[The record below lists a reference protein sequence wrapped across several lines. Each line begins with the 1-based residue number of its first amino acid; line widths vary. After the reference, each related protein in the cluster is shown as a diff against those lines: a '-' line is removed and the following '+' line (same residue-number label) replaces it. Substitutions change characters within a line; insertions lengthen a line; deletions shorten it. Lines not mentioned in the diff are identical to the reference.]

1 MLSRLMLSLMT
12 LLFLAGHAAAGGA
25 YSLRG
30 EEGVVGIVRHY
41 RVKATESLHEVAR
54 LFDLGYNEI
63 TAANPG
69 VDPWLP
75 GEDST
80 VTIPSRWVLPDAPQ
94 EGVVINL
101 AELRL
106 YLYSDFRGTKLVRTY
121 PIGVGKEG
129 FDTPTGRFGIL
140 EKTEEPSWVVPE
152 SIRKDEPSLPE
163 VVPPGPENP
172 LGSHALRLSRPSY
185 LIHGTNRPFGVGR
198 RVSHGCIRLYPEDI
212 GELYVAVGIGSVVDI
227 VYQPIKVGA
236 EAGEIYVEVHRD
248 YLRRLRSPL
257 AEALGLL
264 RKKGLLEGTNL
275 RLLKKVIA
283 QKRGFPEVIGREVTG
298 AVSASSTEKGR

>member
-1 MLSRLMLSLMT
+1 MRSRLMLSLM
-12 LLFLAGHAAAGGA
+12 LLFFLAGHAEASGA
-25 YSLRG
+25 YFLRG
-30 EEGVVGIVRHY
+30 DESVVGIVRHY
-41 RVKATESLHEVAR
+41 RVNGTESLHEVAR

-63 TAANPG
+63 TAANPR

-75 GEDST
+75 GEGAS
-80 VTIPSRWVLPDAPQ
+80 VAIPSRWVLPDAHR

-121 PIGVGKEG
+121 PIGVGMEG
-129 FDTPTGRFGIL
+129 FNTPTGRFGIV
-140 EKTEEPSWVVPE
+140 EKIENPTWVVPE
-152 SIRKDEPSLPE
+152 SIRKNDPSMPE

-172 LGSHALRLSRPSY
+172 LGNRALRLSRPSY

-212 GELYVAVGIGSVVDI
+212 EELYGAVGLESSVNI

-236 EAGEIYVEVHRD
+236 EAGEVYVEVHND

-257 AEALGLL
+257 AEALRLL
-264 RKKGLLEGTNL
+264 RKKGLLEGVDL
-275 RLLKKVIA
+275 RRLKKAVA
-283 QKRGFPEVIGREVTG
+283 RKRGLPEVIGREATG
-298 AVSASSTEKGR
+298 ALSVSSAEKGR